1 MKDINY
7 IIWGISNE
15 GGYNESISSSFD
27 NNILPNFI
35 KKSNSTGDEIRRI
48 ALAYASDNSQQNYF
62 YSLERV
68 DDKVLYT
75 IYRTNWYRD
84 NRISYDAITLIINK
98 NYILENAALSLKK
111 VMLQYVSLKD
121 SGVRDFNLSTIISS
135 LKVNQ
140 KSSSQRRNI
149 TSNSTHAYLIKNDKK
164 GFKKYSSESE
174 LNKIFIDQKSSLLNF
189 NKVFFIT
196 KLNYLEEGAQKL
208 VNLND
213 IRPFEIR
220 LENFNYNYHTLYV
233 DGVRSTDLMGN
244 TFSAFEGD
252 KVEVRKNP
260 GNKLEKSII
269 VSQNQS
275 AIVLEKIKI
284 KKPKSVNARR
294 GKPSWKTK
302 ENILLM
308 STGFIMSLAIIFMTF
323 ETEIESFYNS
333 FQSNSSTNTNNNDQK
348 DSLSYTQKKVLNQ
361 ERVFLKDS
369 CFYFGDA
376 IITDHQKLEGH
387 LRDNGITVKGTN
399 YIYDNDKRIFFRF
412 IVNKE
417 ENFELTINEL
427 LSLKNDIKD
436 VKSAATTL
444 KMLVNESIK
453 NYNSQNN
460 NDQTIQNK
468 KILDKQEDFIPKK
481 EVKKSAPKKKV
492 KKSAPEKENK
502 KKFKKE
508 NIKDCSAF
516 EVLKKNKIYKITP
529 IGTIKN
535 KLSRFI
541 DDITNADSSSKNN
554 VNKSLIPALEF
565 IQQLKNCE
573 CKICIKIKEID
584 KYEELR
590 KKVEYYS
597 NKNEKKQ

>member
-48 ALAYASDNSQQNYF
+48 ALAYASDNPKQNYF

-111 VMLQYVSLKD
+111 VILQYVSLKD
-121 SGVRDFNLSTIISS
+121 SGVREYNISSIISS

-149 TSNSTHAYLIKNDKK
+149 SSNSSHAYLIKNDKK
-164 GFKKYSSESE
+164 AFKKYSSESE

-213 IRPFEIR
+213 IRPFDIR

-233 DGVRSTDLMGN
+233 DGLRSTDLMGN
-244 TFSAFEGD
+244 TFSAYEGD

-284 KKPKSVNARR
+284 KKPKPVYGRR

-308 STGFIMSLAIIFMTF
+308 STVFIMSLAIIFMTF

-333 FQSNSSTNTNNNDQK
+333 LRNNSSTNAINDDQNESSK
-348 DSLSYTQKKVLNQ
+348 STDNHVLNQ
-361 ERVFLKDS
+361 ERVILNDS
-369 CFYFGDA
+369 CFFIGDSIVTDQNKFITYFYE
-376 IITDHQKLEGH
+376 I
-387 LRDNGITVKGTN
+387 GITIESITYCYNEKE
-399 YIYDNDKRIFFRF
+399 DE
-412 IVNKE
+412 IVSYTLNKE
-417 ENFELTINEL
+417 KSEKLTKDDLIQ
-427 LSLKNDIKD
+427 LKNKIQDIE
-436 VKSAATTL
+436 VALPL
-444 KMLVNESIK
+444 KMLVQGFIQK
-453 NYNSQNN
+453 YNSQNN
-460 NDQTIQNK
+460 DQTTENNK
-468 KILDKQEDFIPKK
+468 NIDKQEDITPNK
-481 EVKKSAPKKKV
+481 EIITPTIEVNKENSKSTKKK
-492 KKSAPEKENK
+492 
-502 KKFKKE
+502 
-508 NIKDCSAF
+508 IDCSADADDKINELSERYF
-516 EVLKKNKIYKITP
+516 AISKSQSVKRLIKKITDDNKNKSENQMHLFFAK
-529 IGTIKN
+529 
-535 KLSRFI
+535 
-541 DDITNADSSSKNN
+541 
-554 VNKSLIPALEF
+554 EF
-565 IQQLKNCE
+565 IISVDECNCNK
-573 CKICIKIKEID
+573 CKKIKKED
-584 KYEELR
+584 
-590 KKVEYYS
+590 YYS
-597 NKNEKKQ
+597 DLKEKVKFYIGLQNEKK

>member
-27 NNILPNFI
+27 NNTLPNFI

-48 ALAYASDNSQQNYF
+48 ALAYASDNPQQNYF

-111 VMLQYVSLKD
+111 VILQYVSLKD
-121 SGVRDFNLSTIISS
+121 SGIRDYNLSSIISS

-149 TSNSTHAYLIKNDKK
+149 SSNSTHAYLIQNDKK
-164 GFKKYSSESE
+164 AFKKYTSESE

-196 KLNYLEEGAQKL
+196 KLNYLEQGAQKL

-244 TFSAFEGD
+244 TFSAYEGD

-269 VSQNQS
+269 VSSNQS

-284 KKPKSVNARR
+284 KKPKPVYGRR

-308 STGFIMSLAIIFMTF
+308 STVFIMSLAIIFMTF
-323 ETEIESFYNS
+323 ENEIDNYFNPPQIDN
-333 FQSNSSTNTNNNDQK
+333 QSNSDKSELKQD
-348 DSLSYTQKKVLNQ
+348 KVIFQYKN
-361 ERVFLKDS
+361 
-369 CFYFGDA
+369 FYIGDA
-376 IITDHQKLEGH
+376 IITSPDDLFYQFSEIGIIIDNNTYCFNENKI
-387 LRDNGITVKGTN
+387 LRYTEKKHESI
-399 YIYDNDKRIFFRF
+399 
-412 IVNKE
+412 
-417 ENFELTINEL
+417 ELTKAEL
-427 LSLKNDIKD
+427 QQLKNVFKD
-436 VKSAATTL
+436 VPVSKKILLIIQDFINKYDS
-444 KMLVNESIK
+444 K
-453 NYNSQNN
+453 NN
-460 NDQTIQNK
+460 NDPTIQNK
-468 KILDKQEDFIPKK
+468 KIIDEQEDFIPKK
-481 EVKKSAPKKKV
+481 EVKKSAPKKKVNKSTPKKKV

-516 EVLKKNKIYKITP
+516 EVLKKNNIYKITP
-529 IGTIKN
+529 KGTIRD

-541 DDITNADSSSKNN
+541 DDITKADSSSRNN